1 MAKKYVNRKAYM
13 EFMSHYIPTVVNHT
27 PCTFGHD
34 EGLIYG

>member
-13 EFMSHYIPTVVNHT
+13 EFMAHYIPTVVNHT